1 MRKVTYYCDRCGK
14 LIDSKMARLT
24 TVFIDTAFD
33 IEEEQEDGAEL
44 CMACYWEVDQVTA
57 NAVMNKDM
65 PAPEEKPVEEPVQ
78 KPEEKPKKVPH
89 NKVEIDMPEVFAL
102 KNAGWSLDKIGQE
115 FRVSGQTIA
124 NHIAAYN
131 KEVQ

>member
-44 CMACYWEVDQVTA
+44 CMACYWEVDQATA
-57 NAVMNKDM
+57 NAVMQK
-65 PAPEEKPVEEPVQ
+65 PAQKVEKQEAPVE
-78 KPEEKPKKVPH
+78 KPEEKPKEVPH
-89 NKVEIDMPEVFAL
+89 NKVEIDMPKVFAL